1 MNGYFVVDPV
11 KIRLNLARRQMTRK
25 ELCMITGIKSSNF
38 SIILKRGTVRPK
50 TAGAIA
56 DALGVDV
63 TEIIVT
69 EERKKDG

>member
-25 ELCMITGIKSSNF
+25 ELCNVTGIKSSNF

-63 TEIIVT
+63 TEIILT
-69 EERKKDG
+69 GDEAKNG